1 MREILIGIVIVA
13 AGVHLAV
20 WPSVAAW
27 MLLRPAPSITVDL
40 SEYSCATDGKVVRC
54 ERE

>member
-1 MREILIGIVIVA
+1 MRDILIGIAIVVL
-13 AGVHLAV
+13 GINLAI
-20 WPSVAAW
+20 WPYVGAW
-27 MLLRPAPSITVDL
+27 LLIRPAPSITVDL